1 MDDITL
7 NNINSV
13 RYQIGLKL
21 NQNVPYY
28 ATMQSAGAVMTDM
41 DHFPYKRY
49 FRSVYNEQDPTVME
63 REAGFR
69 PRRDSCYTDN
79 TIPVHVPVNYCWEYP
94 CSTVRPCGDK
104 KKTVDDRDN
113 KTCDNSFVVAP

>member
-13 RYQIGLKL
+13 RYQIGLKM
-21 NQNVPYY
+21 NYNVPYY
-28 ATMQSAGAVMTDM
+28 ATQKATGAVVTDM

-49 FRSVYNEQDPTVME
+49 FRGVYDQQMPIVME

-69 PRRDSCYTDN
+69 ERRDRCYTQN
-79 TIPVHVPVNYCWEYP
+79 SLPVHIPANYCWEYP
-94 CSTVRPCGDK
+94 CSSVPSCNAKKDDKSGDCK
-104 KKTVDDRDN
+104 RGIVI
-113 KTCDNSFVVAP
+113 AP